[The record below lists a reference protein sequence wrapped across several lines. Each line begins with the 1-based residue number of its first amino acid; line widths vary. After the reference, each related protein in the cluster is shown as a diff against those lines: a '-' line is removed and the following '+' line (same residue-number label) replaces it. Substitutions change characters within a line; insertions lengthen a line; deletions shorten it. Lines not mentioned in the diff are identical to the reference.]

1 MFAGSGRQRGWGIA
15 GESILRVAVAGA
27 GAFGRNH
34 LRVYREL
41 ETAGQGVALAAAVEP
56 DAARAA
62 EAAAQYAIPVFAS
75 VDELLAADLKLNAAT
90 VAVPTVH
97 HHAVAAALLDAGLDL
112 LVEKPLAATLAEADD
127 LIAIADKGKRI
138 LQPGHLERFNP
149 AVLAIQPQLRRPMF
163 FEAHRL
169 SIFTP
174 RSLDVDVVL
183 DLMIHDLDIVLTFA
197 NSAVREVRAVGL
209 PILSPKVDIANVRV
223 EFESGCVAN
232 FTASRVSTERVRK
245 LRFFEPRQYV
255 SIDYARQDLLVIRV
269 DGGAAKASPA
279 DLIAALPPHVA
290 ALLPPGIAEGIA
302 SGKIDLKKID
312 PAMIAQFAAMAK
324 IDPAVIAQ
332 LVSPEASKAGLSFSK
347 PEVTPGEPLRL
358 EIQSFLDA
366 VRSRQQPRVTARQ
379 GRNALALALEIQA
392 AMEAHAH
399 RAGLDDFFSPG
410 A

>member
-1 MFAGSGRQRGWGIA
+1 M
-15 GESILRVAVAGA
+15 RVVVAGA

-41 ETAGQGVALAAAVEP
+41 EAAGSGVALVAAIEP
-56 DAARAA
+56 DSARAA
-62 EAAAQYAIPVFAS
+62 DAAAKYEIPVFAT
-75 VDELLAADLKLNAAT
+75 VDEALAVDLNLDAAT

-97 HHAVAAALLDAGLDL
+97 HHAVASALLNAGLDL

-127 LIAIADKGKRI
+127 LIRAAQIGGCI

-149 AVLAIQPQLRRPMF
+149 AVLAVQPQLRRPMF

-169 SIFTP
+169 SVFTP
-174 RSLDVDVVL
+174 RALDVDVVL

-197 NSAVREVRAVGL
+197 NSPVREVRAVGL

-223 EFESGCVAN
+223 ELESGCVAN

-255 SIDYARQDLLVIRV
+255 SIDYARQDLLVIRL
-269 DGGAAKASPA
+269 DGGAGAGKATPA
-279 DLIAALPPHVA
+279 ELIASLPPQVA
-290 ALLPPGIAEGIA
+290 AMLPPGIAEGIA

-324 IDPAVIAQ
+324 IDPSVIAQ
-332 LVSPEASKAGLSFSK
+332 LTNPEESKAGLSFSK
-347 PEVTPGEPLRL
+347 PAVTHGEPLRL
-358 EIQSFLDA
+358 EIESFLDA
-366 VRSRQQPRVTARQ
+366 VRTRSEPRVTARQ
-379 GRNALALALEIQA
+379 GRDALALALEIQA
-392 AMEAHAH
+392 SMAAHAH
-399 RAGLDDFFSPG
+399 RAGLDDFFEPG
-410 A
+410 V